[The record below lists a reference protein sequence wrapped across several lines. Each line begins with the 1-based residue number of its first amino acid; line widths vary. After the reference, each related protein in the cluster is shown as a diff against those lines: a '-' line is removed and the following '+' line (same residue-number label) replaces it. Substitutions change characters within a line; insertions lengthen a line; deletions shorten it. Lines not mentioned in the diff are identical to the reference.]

1 MNLAALFKSKTVW
14 GGVIA
19 GGTQIVSTMF
29 PALEA
34 GLFGPKAQG
43 VAIGVGII
51 LGAVGVKSAISKLP
65 NGQPGRL

>member
-1 MNLAALFKSKTVW
+1 MNFAALFKSKTVW
-14 GGVIA
+14 GGILA

-43 VAIGVGII
+43 IVVGLGII

-65 NGQPGRL
+65 NGRPGRL